1 VKILR
6 TLRQGFSGVR
16 HPNPS
21 RIMIPLFGEDACLHE
36 GNGSSLSR
44 ILRPILPDLEVVQG
58 HLARTLRDTNDSSVR
73 QIVDFLL
80 ESPGK
85 RMRPALALLSARAAL
100 GKGNGSPGLGR
111 ASLNVATAVELIHMA
126 SLVHDDLIDAATV
139 RHHRPSVPAKWG
151 RRVSAAV
158 GDHLCGKAFQL
169 VADCANPRLFAILGS
184 PLCEMCEGELLQVA
198 WRGDFSLSEDRCLA
212 VVEKKTAALF
222 SACCAAGA
230 MTTVHEPIICEVLER
245 FGYHFGVAFQILDDC
260 KDLLSDEK
268 RLGKTPGQD
277 LLAGDVT
284 LPLVYLI
291 RNFLRGSE
299 KALDL
304 RRQTV
309 GERELVR
316 LSKAFHSSS
325 APGKIAQLI
334 TSHIGQA
341 GQQLESIAD
350 SEFKV
355 SLQRLADHIAA
366 SISDVLAR

>member
-1 VKILR
+1 
-6 TLRQGFSGVR
+6 
-16 HPNPS
+16 
-21 RIMIPLFGEDACLHE
+21 MISSFGKKDARLHE
-36 GNGSSLSR
+36 GNGSRLAR
-44 ILRPILPDLEVVQG
+44 ILRPILPDLEAVQV
-58 HLARTLRDTNDSSVR
+58 HLAATLRDTNDRSVC

-85 RMRPALALLSARAAL
+85 RVRPALAILAARAAH

-111 ASLNVATAVELIHMA
+111 ASLNVAAAVELKHMA
-126 SLVHDDLIDAATV
+126 SLVHDDLIDAAMV

-151 RRVSAAV
+151 KRVSAAV

-169 VADCANPRLFAILGS
+169 VADCADPRLFEILGS
-184 PLCEMCEGELLQVA
+184 PLCAMCEGELLQVI
-198 WRGDFSLSEDRCLA
+198 WRGDFSLSEARCLA

-230 MTTVHEPIICEVLER
+230 VTSTDEPVVCEALQK

-291 RNFLRGSE
+291 KNFLRRDEEILELGHR
-299 KALDL
+299 A
-304 RRQTV
+304 V

-316 LSKAFHSSS
+316 LVSAFHSSS
-325 APGKIAQLI
+325 APGKITQLI
-334 TSHIGQA
+334 ASQISRA

-350 SEFKV
+350 SEFKA
-355 SLQRLADHIAA
+355 SLQQLAEHIAV
-366 SISDVLAR
+366 SMSDTLAR

>member
-1 VKILR
+1 
-6 TLRQGFSGVR
+6 
-16 HPNPS
+16 
-21 RIMIPLFGEDACLHE
+21 MISSFGRKDARLHE

-44 ILRPILPDLEVVQG
+44 ILRPILSDLEAVQV
-58 HLARTLRDTNDSSVR
+58 HLAATLRDTNDRSVR

-85 RMRPALALLSARAAL
+85 RMRPALTILSARAAH
-100 GKGNGSPGLGR
+100 GKGNGSSGLGR

-126 SLVHDDLIDAATV
+126 SLVHDDLIDAAMV

-151 RRVSAAV
+151 KRVSATV
-158 GDHLCGKAFQL
+158 GDHLCSKAFEL
-169 VADCANPRLFAILGS
+169 VADCNDPRLFAILGS
-184 PLCEMCEGELLQVA
+184 PLCAMCEGELLQVS
-198 WRGDFSLSEDRCLA
+198 WRGDFSLSDDRCLA

-230 MTTVHEPIICEVLER
+230 ITTSDDPLVCEALEK

-291 RNFLRGSE
+291 RNFLRHGE
-299 KALDL
+299 KPVELS
-304 RRQTV
+304 RRTV
-309 GERELVR
+309 GEPELAQLGR
-316 LSKAFHSSS
+316 AFHSSS
-325 APGKIAQLI
+325 APGRIAQLI
-334 TSHIGQA
+334 ASQISRA
-341 GQQLESIAD
+341 GQQLESVPD

-355 SLQRLADHIAA
+355 SLQQLTDHMAA
-366 SISDVLAR
+366 SISDILAK

>member
-1 VKILR
+1 
-6 TLRQGFSGVR
+6 
-16 HPNPS
+16 
-21 RIMIPLFGEDACLHE
+21 MITLFGKDACLHA

-58 HLARTLRDTNDSSVR
+58 HLANTLRDTNDGSVR
-73 QIVDFLL
+73 QVVDFLL

-85 RMRPALALLSARAAL
+85 RMRPALALLSSRAAL
-100 GKGNGSPGLGR
+100 GKGNGSPDLGR
-111 ASLNVATAVELIHMA
+111 ASLNVAAAAELIHMA
-126 SLVHDDLIDAATV
+126 SLVHDDLIDAALV

-169 VADCANPRLFAILGS
+169 VADCADPRLFAILGS
-184 PLCEMCEGELLQVA
+184 PLCAMCEGELMQVA
-198 WRGDFSLSEDRCLA
+198 GRGDFSLSEENCLA

-230 MTTVHEPIICEVLER
+230 ITTAREPMACETLGK
-245 FGYHFGVAFQILDDC
+245 FGYHYGVAFQILDDC

-277 LLAGDVT
+277 LVAGDVT
-284 LPLVYLI
+284 LPLLYLI
-291 RNFLRGSE
+291 GNFLRRGETPLELS
-299 KALDL
+299 
-304 RRQTV
+304 RRAV
-309 GERELVR
+309 GERDLVR
-316 LSKAFHSSS
+316 LGRAFHSSS
-325 APGKIAQLI
+325 APGKIARLI
-334 TSHIGQA
+334 ASHISRA
-341 GQQLESIAD
+341 RQQLESLVD

-355 SLQRLADHIAA
+355 SLQQLADHIAI